1 MPRFV
6 ENESNAHKCAKRLL
20 VEWLNSEKHWDG
32 DGVFEEYPLVD
43 VFEKSNMYNVIGF
56 NYHIGD
62 DRYEYYGCK
71 VPSYEKCVQ
80 YGETPIAILDV
91 AVVEKGCIKYGFEVC
106 HKNPVSEIKKKKLRE
121 HFEGHGLT
129 IFEIQASDIL
139 NYVGKPDDIFGMC
152 ETIIKGCTRKVN
164 HPLLRDLFLAKGFHS
179 GRGE

>member
-20 VEWLNSEKHWDG
+20 VDWLSVEKQWDG
-32 DGVFEEYPLVD
+32 DGIFEEYPLVD

-62 DRYEYYGCK
+62 DRYEYYDCK

-80 YGETPIAILDV
+80 YGEMPIAILDV

-106 HKNPVSEIKKKKLRE
+106 HKNPVSDIKKKNLRE
-121 HFEGHGLT
+121 HFENHGLT

-139 NYVGKPDDIFGMC
+139 NSVGKLDNIFDKC
-152 ETIIKGCTRKVN
+152 SIVIKGDSSPVSFR
-164 HPLLRDLFLAKGFHS
+164 
-179 GRGE
+179 